1 MQTSFEYIKFK
12 NICSFGNKVVTI
24 RFTNGLNN
32 ISGKNGQGKSTII
45 DALSYNLYGV
55 PYRKVK
61 IVELI
66 NRINKANLWTESQ
79 FRIGINTYRIERGLK
94 PDILRIFKN
103 GSEIDLLS
111 TKKLIQDEIDKILGI
126 NHGLFRQII
135 CLAVNYNKPYLTM
148 SQYEKR
154 DVIESIFNVDV
165 FGTMSKELKKTQST
179 IKVQSQINNKQ
190 LIMMEN
196 NISSIKK
203 QLKNLQT
210 AIDNFESD
218 KADEILQL
226 SEDVA
231 KYETLIS
238 KTKENI
244 ELANDTLAKLEV
256 FDIAEIRNKIKTH
269 SDAIAVLQ
277 YKVSE
282 KKEFFELL
290 NGNTDCPV
298 CATPLSEKHVKD
310 HVSKTKHEIKILEK
324 EIHSIEILKHEE
336 DKRLK
341 SAESII
347 EKRTKIDAAI
357 DKAEDK
363 LQSYNDELAKLN
375 SRLLLVNNKVQVI
388 NIETTKSEFDEQ
400 TTSYKKLFKE
410 NSELNKTIKNNEILL
425 NILSDNGIKSHFFKK
440 LIPIL
445 NFRINYYLEK
455 FEMNIL
461 VMFNEFMEEHISSR
475 TLNEISYMSFSEGE
489 KKRIDLSIQF
499 AFFDTAKTVSNWQSN
514 IFFIDELIDSG
525 TDTDGLEKIIHELK
539 TMTFNTKDLCI
550 YLISHKIQEDTVW
563 DSKMMIEKIGN
574 FSKIV
579 DESVD
584 DNDESD

>member
-1 MQTSFEYIKFK
+1 MQTSFDYIKFK
-12 NICSFGNKVVTI
+12 NINSFGNKIVTI
-24 RFTNGLNN
+24 KFTNGLNN

-79 FRIGINTYRIERGLK
+79 FRIGINTYKIERGLK

-126 NHGLFRQII
+126 NQGLFRQII

-179 IKVQSQINNKQ
+179 LKVQSQINNKQ
-190 LIMMEN
+190 LTMMET

-226 SEDVA
+226 SEDIT

-244 ELANDTLAKLEV
+244 ELANDVLTKLEV
-256 FDIAEIRNKIKTH
+256 FDIAEIRNKIKNH

-277 YKVSE
+277 YKVSD

-290 NGNTDCPV
+290 NGNTICPV
-298 CATPLSEKHVKD
+298 CAMPLSDKHVKE
-310 HVSKTKHEIKILEK
+310 HVSKTKSEIKSLEK
-324 EIHSIEILKHEE
+324 DIHSIEILKHEE
-336 DKRLK
+336 EKRLK
-341 SAESII
+341 SAESVI
-347 EKRTKIDAAI
+347 EKRMKIEAAI

-363 LQSYNDELAKLN
+363 YQSYKDEFAKLN
-375 SRLLLVNNKVQVI
+375 NRFELVKNKVQVI

-410 NSELNKTIKNNEILL
+410 NFELNKTIKNNEILL
-425 NILSDNGIKSHFFKK
+425 NIVSDSGIKSHFFKK

-445 NFRINYYLEK
+445 NLRINHYLEK

-461 VMFNEFMEEHISSR
+461 VMFNEFMEERISSR
-475 TLNEISYMSFSEGE
+475 TMNEFSYMSFSEGE

-525 TDTDGLEKIIHELK
+525 TDSDGLEKIIHELK
-539 TMTFNTKDLCI
+539 TMTFNMKDLCI
-550 YLISHKIQEDTVW
+550 YLISHKVQEDTVW

-584 DNDESD
+584 DNDGND